1 MPSYISAYD
10 TEAVYAWWDVPTGPG
25 YQGRIS
31 YEGERLAECIAGVR
45 AVAQVHLERQAPA
58 SFFIVAE
65 LLQCA
70 ASEFRAILDE
80 PLFDIQCH
88 SFTHKDLIGLADADD
103 QAALQHELVDSKKL
117 IEDTFS
123 RPVIGLTAPGGYTRG
138 FIGQERILHVM
149 WEAGYRYM
157 RTVGAG
163 PDGTMPAPL
172 NRPFWYAREG
182 FPGLLE
188 MPSHAWHDNILTGQP
203 GKVLWP
209 PQFPWPYPAH
219 MPEDAQGVYAAYAP
233 GIDYVQQANLP
244 YYLPIFHPWSVY
256 RIDRRARQL
265 DLLLRRAQTEN
276 LPLISCTQQ
285 YEHALAHKS
294 QIPDASPDDL

>member
-10 TEAVYAWWDVPTGPG
+10 TEAVYAWWDAPAGPG

-31 YEGERLAECIAGVR
+31 YEGERLDECIASVR

-70 ASEFRAILDE
+70 APEFRAILDE

-103 QAALQHELVDSKKL
+103 HDALQHELVDSKKL

-149 WEAGYRYM
+149 WEAGYRVVY
-157 RTVGAG
+157 
-163 PDGTMPAPL
+163 
-172 NRPFWYAREG
+172 PFE
-182 FPGLLE
+182 
-188 MPSHAWHDNILTGQP
+188 I
-203 GKVLWP
+203 
-209 PQFPWPYPAH
+209 
-219 MPEDAQGVYAAYAP
+219 
-233 GIDYVQQANLP
+233 
-244 YYLPIFHPWSVY
+244 
-256 RIDRRARQL
+256 
-265 DLLLRRAQTEN
+265 
-276 LPLISCTQQ
+276 
-285 YEHALAHKS
+285 
-294 QIPDASPDDL
+294 

>member
-10 TEAVYAWWDVPTGPG
+10 TEAVYAWWDAPTGPG

-65 LLQCA
+65 LLQRA
-70 ASEFRAILDE
+70 APEFRAILDE

-88 SFTHKDLIGLADADD
+88 SFTHKDLIGLADDD
-103 QAALQHELVDSKKL
+103 DALQRELVDSKKL
-117 IEDTFS
+117 IEDTFA

-203 GKVLWP
+203 GKCCGRPNSLGP
-209 PQFPWPYPAH
+209 IRRKCPWTPKA
-219 MPEDAQGVYAAYAP
+219 
-233 GIDYVQQANLP
+233 
-244 YYLPIFHPWSVY
+244 
-256 RIDRRARQL
+256 
-265 DLLLRRAQTEN
+265 
-276 LPLISCTQQ
+276 CTQPTPRASTTCNKQ
-285 YEHALAHKS
+285 TCPTTCPSSTLGPSIASTAAHSSSTFSCAAHKRKTS
-294 QIPDASPDDL
+294 PASPAPNSTNTP